1 MTVAIPFLFY
11 GGSVFLNID
20 LSVTYCHSN
29 YYLWLNGCMKRL
41 QSDKTI
47 KSERV

>member
-1 MTVAIPFLFY
+1 MCLSFDTSPFLFY

-29 YYLWLNGCMKRL
+29 YYLWLKGCMKRL
-41 QSDKTI
+41 QSDKNN
-47 KSERV
+47 